1 MPPDPREVVIFGAT
15 GGIGAALT
23 RFYADLPSV
32 ERVHAISRRPGFFE
46 SPKVQ
51 EHRADI
57 TQERDISRLAWAFS
71 NPDLV
76 IVASGVLSNG
86 PGLQPEKTLKHQSA
100 DAFRRLFAVNTIGPA
115 LVAKHLIP
123 LMPRN
128 RRAVFAAL
136 SARVGSVSDNK
147 LGGWHA
153 YRASKAALNM
163 LLRNY
168 AVEQARISAEFIS
181 AGLHPG
187 TVRTALSEPFRS
199 NVPEGQLFTPEHA
212 SACLTAVIAGL
223 TPADSGK
230 VFDWAGKEVQP

>member
-1 MPPDPREVVIFGAT
+1 MPPEPREVVIFGAS
-15 GGIGAALT
+15 GGIGCALT
-23 RFYADLPSV
+23 RIYAELPSV
-32 ERVHAISRRPGFFE
+32 EQVHAISRRPGSFGNE
-46 SPKVQ
+46 KIR

-57 TQERDISRLAWAFS
+57 AEERDITRLTWAFS
-71 NPDLV
+71 KPDLV

-115 LVAKHLIP
+115 LAAKHLIP

-128 RRAVFAAL
+128 RRSVFAAL
-136 SARVGSVSDNK
+136 SARVGSISDNS

-168 AVEQARISAEFIS
+168 AIEQARVSTEFIS

-187 TVRTALSEPFRS
+187 SVRTALSEPFRR
-199 NVPEGQLFTPEHA
+199 NVPEEKLFSPEHSA
-212 SACLTAVIAGL
+212 ACLVSVINGL

-230 VFDWAGKEVQP
+230 VFDWAGKEIQP

>member
-23 RFYADLPSV
+23 RLYADLPDV
-32 ERVHAISRRPGFFE
+32 ERVHAIGRRPGFFH
-46 SPKVQ
+46 SDKIQ

-57 TQERDISRLAWAFS
+57 TQERDITRLTWAFS
-71 NPDLV
+71 KPDLV
-76 IVASGVLSNG
+76 IVASGVLSIG
-86 PGLQPEKTLKHQSA
+86 PGLQPEKSLKNLSA

-123 LMPRN
+123 LMPRDQ
-128 RRAVFAAL
+128 RAVFAAL
-136 SARVGSVSDNK
+136 SARVGSISDNR

-163 LLRNY
+163 LMRNF
-168 AVEQARISAEFIS
+168 AIEQARVSAEFIS

-187 TVRTALSEPFRS
+187 TVRTSLSEPYRA
-199 NVPEGQLFTPEHA
+199 NVPKDQLFTPEHA
-212 SACLTAVIAGL
+212 AACLAGVIAGL
-223 TPADSGK
+223 TPAESGK
-230 VFDWAGKEVQP
+230 VFDWAGKEVHP

>member
-1 MPPDPREVVIFGAT
+1 MPPGPREVVIFGTT
-15 GGIGAALT
+15 GGIGSALT
-23 RFYADLPSV
+23 RLYADLPSV
-32 ERVHAISRRPGFFE
+32 ERVHAVGRRPAGFE
-46 SPKVQ
+46 HEKLQ

-57 TQERDISRLAWAFS
+57 TQERDITRLTWAFS
-71 NPDLV
+71 EPDLV

-86 PGLQPEKTLKHQSA
+86 PGLQPEKSLKHQSA

-136 SARVGSVSDNK
+136 SARVGSISDNG

-163 LLRNY
+163 LIRNY
-168 AVEQARISAEFIS
+168 AIEQARVSAGFIS

-187 TVRTALSEPFRS
+187 TVRTALSAPFS
-199 NVPEGQLFTPEHA
+199 GNLPERQLFTPGHA
-212 SACLTAVIAGL
+212 AACLASVISGL

-230 VFDWAGKEVQP
+230 IFDWAGKEIQP